1 MTDAA
6 WRDLTLLAICWIAY
20 FALHSALASLTI
32 KRKVATAWPGLMP
45 WYRLGFNLLS
55 SLLIL
60 PILWLSWLDPG
71 PSLWRWQG
79 AAAWLANGLAIAA
92 LLGFWLSLKHY
103 DIQEFLGL
111 RQLRHKVRKIED
123 QEHLRISPFHRFVR
137 HPWYFF
143 GLVLLWTRDMSAT
156 TLLTS
161 VLVTLYFVIGSRMEE
176 RKLLVYHGDAYR
188 RYMARV
194 PALIPRPW
202 KTLTREEA
210 EAWSKE

>member
-103 DIQEFLGL
+103 DMQEFLGL

>member
-1 MTDAA
+1 M
-6 WRDLTLLAICWIAY
+6 
-20 FALHSALASLTI
+20 
-32 KRKVATAWPGLMP
+32 
-45 WYRLGFNLLS
+45 
-55 SLLIL
+55 
-60 PILWLSWLDPG
+60 
-71 PSLWRWQG
+71 
-79 AAAWLANGLAIAA
+79 
-92 LLGFWLSLKHY
+92 
-103 DIQEFLGL
+103 
-111 RQLRHKVRKIED
+111 
-123 QEHLRISPFHRFVR
+123 R

>member
-79 AAAWLANGLAIAA
+79 AAAWLANGLALAA

-103 DIQEFLGL
+103 DMQEFLGL

-194 PALIPRPW
+194 PALIPLPW

>member
-103 DIQEFLGL
+103 DMQEFLGL

-188 RYMARV
+188 HYMARV

>member
-103 DIQEFLGL
+103 DMQEFLGL

-202 KTLTREEA
+202 KYLTKEEA
-210 EAWSKE
+210 AALIEQ

>member
-79 AAAWLANGLAIAA
+79 AAAWLANGLALAA

-103 DIQEFLGL
+103 DMQEFLGL
-111 RQLRHKVRKIED
+111 RQLRHKVRNIED
-123 QEHLRISPFHRFVR
+123 QEHFRISTFHRFVR

-194 PALIPRPW
+194 PALIPLPW